1 MWIKDELDI
10 IMILIFKLND
20 LEAKYYENY
29 TELRDANGL
38 IPGENLTHV
47 FDDTISPYCL
57 GQRD

>member
-1 MWIKDELDI
+1 
-10 IMILIFKLND
+10 MILIFKLND